1 MLFLFQSEHIPSIQ
15 RNSNSK
21 DSIKKKKVLDCY
33 IEIGLGRGTLDL
45 EAMVFPLYTGIHAN
59 QKEKKKQQQ
68 NNSLNKAK

>member
-21 DSIKKKKVLDCY
+21 DSIKKKKVLDY
-33 IEIGLGRGTLDL
+33 YTEIGLGRGTLDV

-59 QKEKKKQQQ
+59 QKEKQ